1 MPKKKVLVYGYGNPG
16 RQDDA
21 LGIIMADNI
30 KKWADENETL
40 AIEVDQNYQLNIED
54 ASKIM
59 DFDLVVFID
68 ASINNI
74 ESFQLEKVT
83 PDLKTDFNMHSV
95 SPSFVLGLCREIS
108 DTCPQVYQLQVK
120 GYNFEF
126 MQEMSDASKEN
137 LIAAEKYLK
146 AFLLK
151 NLNS

>member
-21 LGIIMADNI
+21 LGIVMVENI
-30 KKWADENETL
+30 KNWAEENGFSS
-40 AIEVDQNYQLNIED
+40 IEVDQNYQLNIED
-54 ASKIM
+54 SSRIM

-68 ASINNI
+68 ASIIDI

-83 PDLKTDFNMHSV
+83 PDLKTDFSMHSV

-108 DTCPQVYQLQVK
+108 DTCPQVYQLHVK
-120 GYNFEF
+120 GYDFEF
-126 MQEMSDASKEN
+126 MKEMSQAAKKN
-137 LIAAEKYLK
+137 LTAAEKYLK
-146 AFLLK
+146 EFLLK